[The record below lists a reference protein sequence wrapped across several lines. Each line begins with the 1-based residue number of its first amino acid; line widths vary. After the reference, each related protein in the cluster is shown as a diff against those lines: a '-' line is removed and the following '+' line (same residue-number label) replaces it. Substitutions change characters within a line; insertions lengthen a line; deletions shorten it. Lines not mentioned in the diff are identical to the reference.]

1 MKNIGVTDSPAPLR
15 KELVREELIDKA
27 AELFAQRSYAGTRM
41 LDIAEESG
49 LTRSAVYYYFKNK
62 EEILAAIVEEHTVNA
77 SLHVEAL
84 LANPALTATERLRRA
99 IAANVMSKLGATARF
114 RVLDKIESEM
124 PSEIGRLHNRLK
136 RHVLDLYSQLI
147 EAGIESGEFRAVDA
161 RITAFSLLGM
171 ANWTAWWY
179 SPGGRKTLYEISEI
193 IADLAVHAVTAP
205 DRPAPPDGFDAAVD
219 AIRSGVAALDR
230 LR

>member
-1 MKNIGVTDSPAPLR
+1 MKTISVTDSPAPLR

-27 AELFAQRSYAGTRM
+27 AELFASRSYAGTRM
-41 LDIAEESG
+41 LDIAEELG

-84 LANPALTATERLRRA
+84 LANPALTPTERLRRA
-99 IAANVMSKLGATARF
+99 ISANVMSKHGATARF
-114 RVLDKIESEM
+114 RVLDKIEAEM
-124 PSEIGRLHNRLK
+124 PAEIARLHNRHK
-136 RHVLDLYSQLI
+136 RHVLELYSQLI

-161 RITAFSLLGM
+161 RVTAFSLLGM

-179 SPGGRKTLYEISEI
+179 APGGRKTLHEISEI
-193 IADLAVHAVTAP
+193 IADLAVQAVTAP
-205 DRPAPPDGFDAAVD
+205 GRPAQPDSFDAAVD